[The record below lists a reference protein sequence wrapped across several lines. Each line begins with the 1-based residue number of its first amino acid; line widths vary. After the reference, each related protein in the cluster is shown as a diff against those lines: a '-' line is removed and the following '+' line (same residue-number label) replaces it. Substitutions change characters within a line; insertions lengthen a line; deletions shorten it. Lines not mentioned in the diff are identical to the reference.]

1 MASTSSRS
9 DSLIFGLL
17 GLIWG
22 SSFLFIKIG
31 GESLGPFTLVSLRLI
46 FGALLLG
53 AVVIASRQPMPR
65 DPRVLGHLAVLGVL
79 SVFLPFSL
87 ITWGETHIDSGLA
100 SILNSTTPLFTIVVA
115 GLLLPDEPITLNR
128 VLGLLIG
135 FGGVVLVTSQSLG
148 GGSDSMALLGDLAVA
163 VAAVSYSFGAVY
175 ARLHA
180 RGLRPMTV
188 GLSQTLFGLVYALI
202 PALLF
207 EHPLGAGI
215 EPQAL
220 FSVAWLGLLGTGV
233 AYLIFFRLLSKWG
246 ATRTQLVTYLLPPVG
261 VALGVIVLGEQI
273 DLQIVAGTA
282 LIIGGVA
289 LVNRRRGG
297 RTLYQRA
304 QPIAEPEPSVAT
316 S

>member
-1 MASTSSRS
+1 MPPTSSRS
-9 DSLIFGLL
+9 DWLIFSLL

-53 AVVIASRQPMPR
+53 AVVIASRESLPR
-65 DPRVLGHLAVLGVL
+65 DPRVIGHLAVLGVL

-115 GLLLPDEPITLNR
+115 GLFLADEPITLNR
-128 VLGLLIG
+128 VIGLLVG
-135 FGGVVLVTSQSLG
+135 FGGVVLVTSQSLAG
-148 GGSDSMALLGDLAVA
+148 RSDSLALLGELAVA
-163 VAAVSYSFGAVY
+163 AAAVSYSIGAVY

-188 GLSQTLFGLVYALI
+188 GLSQTLFGLVYAVI
-202 PALLF
+202 PALLL

-220 FSVAWLGLLGTGV
+220 FAVAWLGLLGTGV
-233 AYLIFFRLLSKWG
+233 AYLIFFRLLAKWG

-273 DLQIVAGTA
+273 DAQIVAGTA

-289 LVNRRRGG
+289 IVSRRRGG
-297 RTLYQRA
+297 RTLYQRPPA
-304 QPIAEPEPSVAT
+304 ALEPEPSTPVG
-316 S
+316 